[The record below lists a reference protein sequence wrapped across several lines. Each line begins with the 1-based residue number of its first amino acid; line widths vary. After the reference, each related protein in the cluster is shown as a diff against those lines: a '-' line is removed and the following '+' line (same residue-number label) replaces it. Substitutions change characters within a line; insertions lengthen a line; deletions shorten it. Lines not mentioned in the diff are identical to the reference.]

1 MLSRVCF
8 IIGKWNCALLTLERC
23 ILLLVEIFPIR
34 SVLRHASLLVREL
47 SIYGCDEVRF
57 MRVVQAQSSGVLFL
71 ISTLKEHTMLKFLRG
86 VHYSLKHTQEG
97 ENLSDV
103 PQVRSM
109 INIMQVILLGVPSK
123 LPLEGA
129 LFISMLL

>member
-1 MLSRVCF
+1 
-8 IIGKWNCALLTLERC
+8 
-23 ILLLVEIFPIR
+23 
-34 SVLRHASLLVREL
+34 
-47 SIYGCDEVRF
+47 
-57 MRVVQAQSSGVLFL
+57 
-71 ISTLKEHTMLKFLRG
+71 MLKFLRG